1 MIDNKRLLSLQKI
14 VRSYKPHV
22 PVSFVSSIL
31 NFDNDDDGKEFI
43 LKAGC
48 IMEEINETNG
58 LGISMT
64 QLNIN
69 TKDSVVDTSA
79 ILTQEKLLL

>member
-14 VRSYKPHV
+14 VRGYKPNV
-22 PVSFVSSIL
+22 PVGFVSSVL
-31 NFDNDDDGKEFI
+31 NFENDDEGKEFMG
-43 LKAGC
+43 KAGC
-48 IMEEINETNG
+48 ILEEINEMNG
-58 LGISMT
+58 LGISSI

-69 TKDSVVDTSA
+69 TKDSVVDTSV